1 MSPIIFSLYVNDI
14 AMEFIVHINV
24 NVPFKEQEL
33 NLFTLMYFDDMV
45 WFAEYVHEL
54 KLCG

>member
-33 NLFTLMYFDDMV
+33 NLFTLMYADDML